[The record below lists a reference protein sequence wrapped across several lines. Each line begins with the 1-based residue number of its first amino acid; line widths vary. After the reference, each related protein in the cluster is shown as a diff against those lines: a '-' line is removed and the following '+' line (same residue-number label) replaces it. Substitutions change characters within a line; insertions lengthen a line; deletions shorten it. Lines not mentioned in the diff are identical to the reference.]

1 MLYPQNGGCVVTTES
16 VTYFT
21 LCIDGSVVERSKCGL
36 VACAQVKVDSHYVFQ
51 DIASIMA
58 VTDCY
63 STAEPHIDAQCDIY
77 VQKIGSNY
85 KAFM

>member
-1 MLYPQNGGCVVTTES
+1 MDCSLTVAWCV
-16 VTYFT
+16 
-21 LCIDGSVVERSKCGL
+21 
-36 VACAQVKVDSHYVFQ
+36 QVKVDSHYVFQ

-63 STAEPHIDAQCDIY
+63 STAEPHIDAHCDIY

>member
-1 MLYPQNGGCVVTTES
+1 MR
-16 VTYFT
+16 FT
-21 LCIDGSVVERSKCGL
+21 V
-36 VACAQVKVDSHYVFQ
+36 QVKVDNHYVFQ

-58 VTDCY
+58 VTNCY

>member
-1 MLYPQNGGCVVTTES
+1 MQLYAYIPYNE
-16 VTYFT
+16 F
-21 LCIDGSVVERSKCGL
+21 D
-36 VACAQVKVDSHYVFQ
+36 AMQVKVDSHYVFQ